1 MNIRFNIDNTEDYYT
16 VTKSDHYGFNLTKH
30 IKAKSATAKT
40 PYSTSTLFYATLPQV
55 ADKLVYLG
63 LKGDNVQ
70 ETIDS
75 MVALSERIAETLEK
89 QNV

>member
-16 VTKSDHYGFNLTKH
+16 LTKSDHYGYNLTKYT
-30 IKAKSATAKT
+30 KARSADAKK

-55 ADKLVYLG
+55 AAKITWLG

-89 QNV
+89 V